1 MKKSLFVVLMVM
13 GLLAVYSIIAH
24 SQPGYGY
31 GMGRGMTGGSG
42 MGPGEWVAVP
52 DKLPAPKNSQ
62 WVEKLREI
70 LVMEKDSLT
79 QYEADQEK
87 FNAHM
92 PYIMVIPQEEL
103 HVRWIQQL
111 FEAYD
116 LAANGKTRPIVQ
128 TKTLTEA
135 YELSVKMEK
144 DLLPRYEW
152 LIKNAEDRES
162 AEILDTIL
170 IQSRYHLTMFE
181 HALQVGH
188 NYSFGMRRG
197 FGFGTHYA
205 MWPGMMGG
213 YGYGYGYRGIIM
225 WIIFLLVL
233 VLAVYFSVRAVKAK
247 KVTTQTQYT
256 PMDIIKRRY
265 VKGEITKEE
274 FDQMKKDLQ

>member
-1 MKKSLFVVLMVM
+1 MKKSLFIVLMVM

-31 GMGRGMTGGSG
+31 GMGRGMMGGYG
-42 MGPGEWVAVP
+42 MGPGGWVDVP
-52 DKLPAPKNSQ
+52 DKLPTPKNSQ
-62 WVEKLREI
+62 WVEKLQEI

-111 FEAYD
+111 FTAYG
-116 LAANGKTRPIVQ
+116 LNTNGKAQPIVQ

-135 YELSVKMEK
+135 YELSAKMEK

-152 LIKNAEDRES
+152 LIKNAEDS
-162 AEILDTIL
+162 QTAEILDVIL

-181 HALQVGH
+181 HALQAG
-188 NYSFGMRRG
+188 NGYGFGMRRG
-197 FGFGTHYA
+197 FGTRYA

-213 YGYGYGYRGIIM
+213 YGYGYRGMIM
-225 WIIFLLVL
+225 WIIFLIVL
-233 VLAVYFSVRAVKAK
+233 VVAIYFIVRAIKAK
-247 KVTTQTQYT
+247 NVAGQSQDT
-256 PMDIIKRRY
+256 PLDIIKKRY
-265 VKGEITKEE
+265 SKGEITREE
-274 FDQMKKDLQ
+274 FDQMKKDLE

>member
-1 MKKSLFVVLMVM
+1 MKKSLFVVLMAM
-13 GLLAVYSIIAH
+13 GLLAVYSIVAH

-31 GMGRGMTGGSG
+31 GMERGMMGGSG

-52 DKLPAPKNSQ
+52 DKLPAPKSSQ

-92 PYIMVIPQEEL
+92 PYMMVIPQEEL
-103 HVRWIQQL
+103 HVKWIQQL
-111 FEAYD
+111 FAAYG
-116 LAANGKTRPIVQ
+116 LVANGEINPIVQ

-135 YELSVKMEK
+135 YELSAKMEK

-152 LIKNAEDRES
+152 LIKNAEDRQS
-162 AEILDTIL
+162 AEILDVIL

-197 FGFGTHYA
+197 FGARYA

-213 YGYGYGYRGIIM
+213 YGYGYGYERMIM
-225 WIIFLLVL
+225 WIIFLIVL
-233 VLAVYFSVRAVKAK
+233 VLAVYFIVRVTKAK
-247 KVTTQTQYT
+247 KVATQAQDT
-256 PMDIIKRRY
+256 PMDIIKMRY

-274 FDQMKKDLQ
+274 FNQMKKDLQ

>member
-13 GLLAVYSIIAH
+13 GLLTVYSIVAH

-31 GMGRGMTGGSG
+31 GMGRGMMGGYG
-42 MGPGEWVAVP
+42 MGPDGWVDVP
-52 DKLPAPKNSQ
+52 DKLPTPKNSP
-62 WVEKLREI
+62 WVQKLREI
-70 LVMEKDSLT
+70 LIMEKDSLA

-87 FNAHM
+87 YNAHM
-92 PYIMVIPQEEL
+92 PYMMVIPQEEL

-111 FEAYD
+111 FAAYG
-116 LAANGKTRPIVQ
+116 LAADGKTPPVVQ

-135 YELSVKMEK
+135 YELSAKMEK

-152 LIKNAEDRES
+152 LIKNAEDRQS
-162 AEILDTIL
+162 AEILDIIL

-181 HALQVGH
+181 HALQIG
-188 NYSFGMRRG
+188 NGYSFGMRRG
-197 FGFGTHYA
+197 FGARYA

-213 YGYGYGYRGIIM
+213 YGYGYGHGYRGIIM

-233 VLAVYFSVRAVKAK
+233 VLAVYFIVRVTKAK
-247 KVTTQTQYT
+247 KVTTQTQDT
-256 PMDIIKRRY
+256 PMDIIKMRY